1 MKSRPF
7 GYILVA
13 IAIVSGAAVLVG
25 YFFPSLAGL
34 KGEMLDW
41 AVIFTAVLL
50 IVGVTSLIRSHW
62 RKIVQNHKDRTYS
75 LVLIFSFTLT
85 LLVAGASGPTSTWSM
100 WLYNNL
106 LIPIESS
113 LLGILAI
120 FLLYACARL
129 FNQRMNIYTL
139 VFIGTV
145 LLALLGWLVI
155 PGVDLE
161 VIKDASDWLSS
172 VWAVAGV
179 RGLLLGVALGT
190 VATGL
195 RILIGADRPYGG

>member
-1 MKSRPF
+1 MKSNPAV
-7 GYILVA
+7 YLLVA
-13 IAIVSGAAVLVG
+13 VAAISGTVVLTG
-25 YFFPSLAGL
+25 YFFPQMAGSRGIL
-34 KGEMLDW
+34 LDW

-50 IVGVTSLIRSHW
+50 LMGVVSLIRTHW
-62 RKIVQNHKDRTYS
+62 RKIAEIPQEGSNS
-75 LVLIFSFTLT
+75 LVLIIFFLLT
-85 LLVAGASGPTSTWSM
+85 LLVAAPSGPLSDWSM

-113 LLGILAI
+113 LLGILAV

-145 LLALLGWLVI
+145 LLALLGWLTI
-155 PGVDLE
+155 PGADLQG
-161 VIKDASDWLSS
+161 VKDARDWLSS

-179 RGLLLGVALGT
+179 RGILLGVGLGT

>member
-1 MKSRPF
+1 MKLNPF
-7 GYILVA
+7 VYILVA
-13 IAIVSGAAVLVG
+13 IAIASGAIVLVG
-25 YFFPSLAGL
+25 YFFPPLSGI

-50 IVGVTSLIRSHW
+50 LIGVVSLVRTHW
-62 RKIVQNHKDRTYS
+62 RKTMQDQKDRVYS
-75 LVLIFSFTLT
+75 LILIISFGITLF
-85 LLVAGASGPTSTWSM
+85 VAAPAGPASKWSM

-106 LIPIESS
+106 IIPIESS
-113 LLGILAI
+113 LLGILAV
-120 FLLYACARL
+120 FLIYACARL
-129 FNQRMNIYTL
+129 FNQRMNFYTL

-145 LLALLGWLVI
+145 LLAILGWLTI
-155 PGVDLE
+155 PGVELDGF
-161 VIKDASDWLSS
+161 KDFSDWLSS

-179 RGLLLGVALGT
+179 RGILLGVGLGT